1 MLCHRKIFVSL
12 LAAVAIS
19 SGDTGEAVQTSAVL
33 RLRRQTA
40 SSERV
45 PPDGRATIARLSM
58 VPAAIPAASV
68 SARVAADAPVAA
80 MRPAA
85 AGALSQRR
93 SFVGARGVRDRRR
106 RATRASTP
114 VVRASLGGSISPD
127 LNYTEEAFTVPLDR
141 VAPGAFV
148 SVSVRADATPEA
160 AIDALVAVVRVH
172 APGEVQLQW
181 GLGSENPD
189 GSISRDPW
197 ECPPEALMPLGSYV
211 VDSWATGSAV
221 RTPLD
226 AAGEVHIPLPSRPG
240 HGLAFVLFD
249 ADKGCYYD
257 DGTDRAFFL
266 DSNASALA
274 AGRATAAAIEAAR
287 AQANRVRDIARAE
300 ANAAAARETESARLR
315 TLADVDRESED
326 EEREARRRKAVEE
339 QSAYERMMADG
350 FHPMANSVA
359 APATEPAPPPGF
371 TPPGAPASTPYER
384 YMKDPS
390 NPFMNYTHAAPA
402 AAAAAAVAAPPPTPA
417 PAPPAP
423 RADDFSPAFT
433 AGGGGGGWA
442 SASSSA
448 ATASYTPPTPPAR
461 RARAR
466 ARAPRGFRLGRR
478 RCASHHLSDDGERFV
493 HRLVRG
499 GGDGD
504 VAPDGASQLP
514 GWRRGDGTA
523 PAAALGR
530 VRPSR
535 RILAEPLRR
544 VTERSSGFARARR
557 AIVRVGARGRNPRRR
572 IRARTRGRDV
582 HDDAHPHGKLPGVA
596 A

>member
-1 MLCHRKIFVSL
+1 MPCHRKIFVSL

-141 VAPGAFV
+141 VALGAFV
-148 SVSVRADATPEA
+148 SISVRADATPEA

-197 ECPPEALMPLGSYV
+197 ECPPEALMPPRLVRRRQLGHGLGG
-211 VDSWATGSAV
+211 AHPA
-221 RTPLD
+221 RR
-226 AAGEVHIPLPSRPG
+226 SRRGAHPPPQSPG

-274 AGRATAAAIEAAR
+274 AGRATAAAVEAAR
-287 AQANRVRDIARAE
+287 AQADRVRDISRAE
-300 ANAAAARETESARLR
+300 R
-315 TLADVDRESED
+315 T
-326 EEREARRRKAVEE
+326 
-339 QSAYERMMADG
+339 
-350 FHPMANSVA
+350 
-359 APATEPAPPPGF
+359 PPPRERPN
-371 TPPGAPASTPYER
+371 PPVSVPSWTSIASRKTRREKR
-384 YMKDPS
+384 VVVRLS
-390 NPFMNYTHAAPA
+390 RNS
-402 AAAAAAVAAPPPTPA
+402 
-417 PAPPAP
+417 P
-423 RADDFSPAFT
+423 RTNA
-433 AGGGGGGWA
+433 
-442 SASSSA
+442 
-448 ATASYTPPTPPAR
+448 
-461 RARAR
+461 
-466 ARAPRGFRLGRR
+466 
-478 RCASHHLSDDGERFV
+478 
-493 HRLVRG
+493 
-499 GGDGD
+499 
-504 VAPDGASQLP
+504 
-514 GWRRGDGTA
+514 
-523 PAAALGR
+523 
-530 VRPSR
+530 
-535 RILAEPLRR
+535 
-544 VTERSSGFARARR
+544 
-557 AIVRVGARGRNPRRR
+557 
-572 IRARTRGRDV
+572 
-582 HDDAHPHGKLPGVA
+582 
-596 A
+596 

>member
-1 MLCHRKIFVSL
+1 
-12 LAAVAIS
+12 
-19 SGDTGEAVQTSAVL
+19 
-33 RLRRQTA
+33 
-40 SSERV
+40 
-45 PPDGRATIARLSM
+45 M

-226 AAGEVHIPLPSRPG
+226 AAGEVHIPLPGRPG

-274 AGRATAAAIEAAR
+274 AGRATAAAVEAAR
-287 AQANRVRDIARAE
+287 AQANRVRDLSRAE

-326 EEREARRRKAVEE
+326 AEREARRRKAVEE

-350 FHPMANSVA
+350 FHPMANGVA
-359 APATEPAPPPGF
+359 APASEPAPPPDSPRRAPRVHAVRTIHEG
-371 TPPGAPASTPYER
+371 PLEPVHELYPRGSRGGRGGRGGGSSAHSGAG
-384 YMKDPS
+384 
-390 NPFMNYTHAAPA
+390 AAGAAARMTSVPRSPPA
-402 AAAAAAVAAPPPTPA
+402 AAAADGHPRRAPRRPPRTRPRRHLPHLPRPCPWTPWVPPQTPWLRVTISLTTESGSSTGSCVVEVMATWPPTVHLSCQAGGAATGQPLLLHWGVSDRRGGSWRSPFDELQSVPPGSRA
-417 PAPPAP
+417 PDAQSCESALEGGTRVVEFAPE
-423 RADDFSPAFT
+423 RAGVTCMTMLIRTENCQEWLRDIDGGDVFIDVSPALDAVRS
-433 AGGGGGGWA
+433 AGQGG
-442 SASSSA
+442 S
-448 ATASYTPPTPPAR
+448 PPRPRSRPPGVGA
-461 RARAR
+461 ARAR
-466 ARAPRGFRLGRR
+466 AGRA
-478 RCASHHLSDDGERFV
+478 
-493 HRLVRG
+493 
-499 GGDGD
+499 
-504 VAPDGASQLP
+504 
-514 GWRRGDGTA
+514 
-523 PAAALGR
+523 
-530 VRPSR
+530 
-535 RILAEPLRR
+535 
-544 VTERSSGFARARR
+544 
-557 AIVRVGARGRNPRRR
+557 
-572 IRARTRGRDV
+572 
-582 HDDAHPHGKLPGVA
+582 
-596 A
+596 